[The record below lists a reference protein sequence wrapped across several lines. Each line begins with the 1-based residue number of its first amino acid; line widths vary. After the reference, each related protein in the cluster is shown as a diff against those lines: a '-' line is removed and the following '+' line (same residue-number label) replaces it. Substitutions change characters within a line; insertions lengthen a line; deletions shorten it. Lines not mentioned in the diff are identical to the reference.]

1 MATRIYAVQAGNVF
15 RLVEASTKNAALR
28 HVAKDLI
35 TVEVANQKTLVGA
48 MTDGIKVEQAGDE
61 PTAEGENSAE

>member
-1 MATRIYAVQAGNVF
+1 MASRIYAVQAGDIF

-35 TVEVANQKTLVGA
+35 HVEVANQKTLVAA
-48 MTDGIKVEQAGDE
+48 MQDGVKVEAVTLEE
-61 PTAEGENSAE
+61 PEAATAE